1 MCNYFEWKIIF
12 RIDNV
17 LFYFFTHQEDPFKNK
32 DPFEGKINGFA
43 SDPFAGEDPFKAGLL
58 DYFPYFC
65 MNILLSLLCT

>member
-1 MCNYFEWKIIF
+1 M
-12 RIDNV
+12 
-17 LFYFFTHQEDPFKNK
+17 FYFFTPQEDPFKNK

-65 MNILLSLLCT
+65 VNILLSLLCK